1 MLLLFMLL
9 EPYVSAGLVDD
20 IAQDIVR
27 NAVKQSIYDAKDH
40 AIENFNSTLRTY
52 ADPIVDQMEH
62 LRSFT
67 RLSWNDVWYA
77 VKNLSP
83 YKITANPDYVGQRAN
98 ASHLPIPSSSS
109 STTFSSAPSGTTS
122 PSTDG
127 AHSPHEP
134 KSLLND
140 HSPTNRAASKS
151 SKTEAAHEP
160 RIYDLWF
167 R

>member
-1 MLLLFMLL
+1 MLFLFMLL

-20 IAQDIVR
+20 IAQDMVR
-27 NAVKQSIYDAKDH
+27 NAVKQTIYDAKDRV
-40 AIENFNSTLRTY
+40 IENVNNTLRTY

-83 YKITANPDYVGQRAN
+83 YKVTANPDYVGQRAN
-98 ASHLPIPSSSS
+98 ASHYQIPSSSS
-109 STTFSSAPSGTTS
+109 SKTSSSAPSGTKS

-127 AHSPHEP
+127 PYPSHEP
-134 KSLLND
+134 KSFLNEL
-140 HSPTNRAASKS
+140 SPTNRAASKS
-151 SKTEAAHEP
+151 PKNEAVHEP